1 MWNLD
6 NVSFIKFSGRLS
18 FNIILKLEKSG
29 WSYSYEAEP
38 MSVLIFKESFYILR
52 NCLSCRD
59 SLYKVYMKVAYLSG
73 RT

>member
-38 MSVLIFKESFYILR
+38 ISKFVLLYNHLFGIQTYL
-52 NCLSCRD
+52 CLIN
-59 SLYKVYMKVAYLSG
+59 LIENPH
-73 RT
+73 

>member
-6 NVSFIKFSGRLS
+6 NVSFIEFSGRLS

-38 MSVLIFKESFYILR
+38 NTFLLTLCLNLYNLLIKI
-52 NCLSCRD
+52 
-59 SLYKVYMKVAYLSG
+59 
-73 RT
+73 